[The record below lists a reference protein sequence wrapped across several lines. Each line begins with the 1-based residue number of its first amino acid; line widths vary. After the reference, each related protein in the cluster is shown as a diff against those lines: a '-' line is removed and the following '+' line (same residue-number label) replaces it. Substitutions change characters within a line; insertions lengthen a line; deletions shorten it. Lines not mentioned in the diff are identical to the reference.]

1 MKRSG
6 LLVASLL
13 AASGLGAV
21 AAQADEPAKIDVGVL
36 TCDLTG
42 KSNIVVLSNSQ
53 YVCTLDGKD
62 DAWDQVY
69 VGDIDK
75 IGIDLNAVSQQTIK
89 WGVLTTSGEYNPQMM
104 EGTYVGASADAALG
118 LGAGA
123 KVLVGGSGDAISL
136 QPLSVSGQEGIG
148 IAAGLERMTLTKVG
162 EKTEG

>member
-1 MKRSG
+1 MKRSSV
-6 LLVASLL
+6 LVASMI
-13 AASGLGAV
+13 ALGGFGV
-21 AAQADEPAKIDVGVL
+21 AAQAEDAAKIDVGVL

-53 YVCTLDGKD
+53 YVCTLDAQN

-89 WGVLTTSGEYNPQMM
+89 WGVLTTSGEYNPKMM
-104 EGTYVGASADAALG
+104 EGTYIGASADAALG